1 MGFVEPVGEPDPRET
16 RDPAPEAGPPAGS
29 PRALAE
35 ALRRAR
41 VENAERAEALWQVR
55 GAEAARLELLRD
67 RLQPIFEEIPSDCDM
82 FDFALSQGSRPRLFL
97 DMIAFVE
104 MGRDSKTY
112 ALLQDTRQGRVR
124 LAESARIEEMARA
137 VADYVARRLI
147 EREKALAGDTFIPR
161 TPQATQVS
169 ASPTPAAEAP
179 PPAAPPPD
187 PAAARL
193 PRAETF
199 TYAVVDARARD
210 AEVAARA
217 QRAGETA
224 IRAPARG
231 RPRWLRIAWRALRG
245 LMETIGA
252 LTVLAALVLA
262 AAWIARHYRL

>member
-1 MGFVEPVGEPDPRET
+1 MRFVEPIGEPDPRET
-16 RDPAPEAGPPAGS
+16 GGPEPEAGPPAGS

-104 MGRDSKTY
+104 IGRDGKTY

-124 LAESARIEEMARA
+124 LAESALIDEMARA

-147 EREKALAGDTFIPR
+147 ERERALAGDTFIPR
-161 TPQATQVS
+161 APQAAQV
-169 ASPTPAAEAP
+169 
-179 PPAAPPPD
+179 AAPPDRASAAPS
-187 PAAARL
+187 PATPQSEPARL
-193 PRAETF
+193 PRAEAF
-199 TYAVVDARARD
+199 TYAVVDSRTRD

-217 QRAGETA
+217 RRAGETA
-224 IRAPARG
+224 VHVAAS
-231 RPRWLRIAWRALRG
+231 RPRRTRIAWRALRG
-245 LMETIGA
+245 LMETVGA

-262 AAWIARHYRL
+262 AAWIVRHYRL